1 MDPAFDGDPNW
12 RVTRE
17 LRDGSSCVIRPI
29 TPEDREGLDR
39 AFHETSPQTRYLRFG
54 LVASTLTQTALT
66 YLTTVDQKDH
76 VALVATCTSP
86 DLKTERGIGVARFVR
101 MEDDPTVAE
110 AAVTVIDEMQR
121 KGVGQAL
128 TRELGRAALLRGIT
142 KLRAE
147 VLDAN
152 TTMRVILER
161 ASARPLTPDASFGT
175 DVYELYLTLV
185 YDGAAPRA
193 G

>member
-1 MDPAFDGDPNW
+1 MDPAFDGDPDW

-17 LRDGSSCVIRPI
+17 LQDGSSCVIRPI

-39 AFHETSPQTRYLRFG
+39 AFHETSLQTRYLRFG
-54 LVASTLTQTALT
+54 LAASTLTQAALT

-101 MEDDPTVAE
+101 MADDPTAAE
-110 AAVTVIDEMQR
+110 AAVTVVDEMQH
-121 KGVGQAL
+121 KGVGHAL
-128 TRELGRAALLRGIT
+128 TRELGRAALARGIT

-152 TTMRVILER
+152 TRMRVILER
-161 ASARPLTPDASFGT
+161 ASARPLTADAADGT
-175 DVYELYLTLV
+175 VVYELDLTRV
-185 YDGAAPRA
+185 DDDAAPR
-193 G
+193 GR